1 MEPLPL
7 LDGLVLAALAR
18 GGPTTGRGV
27 ASTVGRR
34 APVYPVLRR
43 LEREQ
48 LVTSRPL
55 RRSPRRTRLYR
66 ITDGGGE
73 ALVALRL
80 LLSAPDR
87 RSA

>member
-1 MEPLPL
+1 MEPPL

-27 ASTVGRR
+27 ATTVGRR
-34 APVYPVLRR
+34 APIHPVLRR
-43 LEREQ
+43 LERER

-55 RRSPRRTRLYR
+55 PRSSRRARRYR
-66 ITDGGGE
+66 ITAGGRE

-80 LLSAPDR
+80 LLSAPR
-87 RSA
+87 AF